1 MDIKTFSPSALRPP
15 RLLLV
20 GNYAP
25 DRQFSMRLFC
35 DTLHDGLAARGAAVE
50 RILPAPR
57 LGRWRGARGELAKWL
72 GHADKFLLFPR
83 ALRSRVRE
91 LRAAHGD
98 ALLVHICDHSNAMY
112 VRETLGV
119 RHLVTCHDLMAVRL
133 ALGDLPGPRV
143 RFTGRR
149 LQRMV
154 RRGLEAAR
162 HVACDS
168 RCTLTDLQR
177 VCRRPESGSSVIHA
191 QLNYPY
197 ARLPAGEARALLGPR
212 LPDDGRPLVLHV
224 GNNSWY
230 KNRDGVLRIFRTAS
244 ALASGAGAGRPRL
257 VLLGPELSA
266 SQRDFVA
273 QHGLTKDVTALSG
286 QDTAT
291 LQAFYSLADV
301 FLFPSLYEGFGWPPL
316 EAQACGCPVVASTGG
331 SLAEVLGDS
340 ALTTPADDEA
350 ALAGHVQTLL
360 AQPTLRDEFVAKGR
374 ANVARFAP
382 PRMIDDYQALY
393 SQLLAA

>member
-1 MDIKTFSPSALRPP
+1 
-15 RLLLV
+15 
-20 GNYAP
+20 
-25 DRQFSMRLFC
+25 MRLFC
-35 DTLHDGLAARGAAVE
+35 DTLHDGLAARGVAVE
-50 RILPAPR
+50 RLLPAPR
-57 LGRWRGARGELAKWL
+57 LGRWQARGELAKWL

-83 ALRSRVRE
+83 ALRKRVGE

-98 ALLVHICDHSNAMY
+98 TLLVHICDHSNAMY
-112 VRETLGV
+112 VREARAV

-133 ALGDLPGPRV
+133 ALGDLAGPPV

-162 HVACDS
+162 HVVCVS
-168 RCTLTDLQR
+168 ETTRNDLR
-177 VCRRPESGSSVIHA
+177 LVCGGRSDEVPVILN
-191 QLNYPY
+191 QLNHPY
-197 ARLPAGEARALLGPR
+197 TRLATGEARTLLGVR

-230 KNRDGVLRIFRTAS
+230 KNRDGVLRIFRAAAALTA
-244 ALASGAGAGRPRL
+244 ASGAGRPRL

-266 SQRDFVA
+266 AQRELVA
-273 QHGLTKDVTALSG
+273 QSGLTGDVTALSG

-301 FLFPSLYEGFGWPPL
+301 FLFPSLYEGFGWPPI

-331 SLAEVLGDS
+331 SLAEVLGGS
-340 ALTTPADDEA
+340 ALTASASDEA
-350 ALAGHVQTLL
+350 VLAGHVHAVLTR
-360 AQPTLRDEFVAKGR
+360 PELRAELVAKGR
-374 ANVARFAP
+374 ANVVRFAP
-382 PRMIDDYQALY
+382 PRMIDEYQALY
-393 SQLLAA
+393 ARLLAA